1 MNLGKILYAIDHNT
15 GQLDGNILAEQLE
28 VRGEEIF
35 NLAIKFDG
43 GPLQMQYETLGPLGH
58 SVEGITI
65 SPGKNG
71 FYNVEHNILINGTMY
86 ARVQSRMKGLHQV
99 EYSKQISGTRAAFRN
114 KLGEDGPKLVQYSS
128 MLKDPSSPTGGTSVV
143 LIEVM
148 SAMKAYQRN
157 KAKGI
162 LRENKEER
170 EQKNTKARSY
180 QSERREYL
188 RFLKS
193 NITSARAIA
202 DLGEYSGNLV
212 ISSESVCKYAYEGLM
227 EAAKKL
233 KVAKTTHGMLVNGN
247 LTKPESFSSGVE
259 AIQKI
264 AEVAEKV
271 RTEFTEKSLE
281 KSMKTTPVKMQ
292 KLIAEWN
299 NQAKK
304 AGVSTFNEE
313 SGEQLIHFFSGVC
326 NSLQDYYSYHGKMSE
341 LVDESTSGILSEI
354 ESLDGKMTSEEQ
366 LRSKEV
372 YHYGVSLLNA
382 IKAGIKKK

>member
-15 GQLDGNILAEQLE
+15 GHLNGNIVAEQLE
-28 VRGEEIF
+28 VLGTEIYD
-35 NLAIKFDG
+35 LAIKFDG
-43 GPLQMQYETLGPLGH
+43 GPLHMLYKTIGPLGPT
-58 SVEGITI
+58 VEIITI

-71 FYNVEHNILINGTMY
+71 FYNVDHNIQINGSMH
-86 ARVQSRMKGLHQV
+86 ARVQSRMKGLNQV
-99 EYSKQISGTRAAFRN
+99 EYSKQINGTRAAFRN
-114 KLGEDGPKLVQYSS
+114 KVGEDGPKLVQYST
-128 MLKDPSSPTGGTSVV
+128 MLRDPSSPTGGTSSV
-143 LIEVM
+143 LIEVL
-148 SAMKAYQRN
+148 SAMKSYQRN

-233 KVAKTTHGMLVNGN
+233 KVAKTTHGMLVKGN

-354 ESLDGKMTSEEQ
+354 ESLDGKMTAEEQ